1 MMSDP
6 RPMSNAERQQRFRD
20 RHPGYRNQY
29 RYTLTAAQL
38 RANYDKT
45 KADAEALVNGGGGG
59 KAETV
64 PSAGDGQYL
73 LFPI

>member
-1 MMSDP
+1 MMSDH
-6 RPMSNAERQQRFRD
+6 RPMSNAERQRRFRD

-38 RANYDKT
+38 RAIYDKT
-45 KADAEALVNGGGGG
+45 KADAEALVNGG

-64 PSAGDGQYL
+64 LCACDGQFL